1 MQTSREKTDEIRRL
15 NDQLRCQGMGGR
27 ILVTQGVDA
36 LGPENAAQV
45 LEAVAEFEAFGPDND
60 PYGEH
65 DCASIEVNGKR
76 IIWKIDYYDAS
87 LTYGS
92 PDPADPSVTR
102 RVMTVMLAE
111 EY

>member
-1 MQTSREKTDEIRRL
+1 MNDRPNRIRIREL
-15 NDQLRCQGMGGR
+15 NDRLRCRHIGGR
-27 ILVTQGVDA
+27 VVVTAGIDA
-36 LGPENAAQV
+36 LGPENVLHIIREIAA
-45 LEAVAEFEAFGPDND
+45 FDAFTPDND

-65 DCASIEVNGKR
+65 DCATLTVDGRR

-87 LTYGS
+87 LKYAS
-92 PDPADPSVTR
+92 LDPADPAVTN